1 MPVELRV
8 LLLED
13 NQYDARLVTA
23 ALEEAGYVPAVTRA
37 NTEAEFRAALSPEID
52 IILADYSM
60 PQFGAMEALPLLN
73 KSGLDVPLIIV
84 SGSIGEDLAVQALHQ
99 GAADYL
105 LKDRLGRLAQAI
117 ARALEQRRL
126 REAHRQT
133 EQQLRHSQHI
143 LESVLNNV
151 PIGVFWKD
159 WHSRYLGCN
168 RTVCEAFGFDSPE
181 EIIGRTDHD
190 LPALKREEADFFIR
204 KDREVMD
211 CERGERGIIEPAT
224 LADGRNIWMETS
236 KVPLHDDGGN
246 VIGVL
251 GVWQDITDRL
261 RLEEQVRQSMKMEAI
276 GRLAGGIAHDFN
288 NLLTVI
294 NGYSDLLVGQ
304 LPEGDP
310 RRDLVV
316 QIRKAGQRAGG
327 LTRQLLAFS
336 RKTVL
341 VPAVIDLNALLVD
354 MEKLLGPMLGEDVDL
369 RLHPGSN
376 LWRVKV
382 DPGEM
387 GQVVMNLC
395 VNARDAMRQGGKI
408 TIETANVELGA
419 DYVVA
424 HPDATAGAHVM
435 LAVSDNG
442 CGMDAATRA
451 RIFEPFFTTK
461 GPEKGTGLGL
471 AMVYGIV
478 KQSGGHIEVYSEPG
492 LGSTF
497 KIYLPR
503 ERSGA
508 PLTKSFHGQ
517 RPPVPSGTETILL
530 TEDEE
535 GVRKLTRLVLERS
548 GYTVHEACDGEEALR
563 IGERDGATMQLLI
576 TDVVMPNMS
585 GPQLA
590 ERLRRLRPGLKVLYL
605 SGYTDDAVVRHGIL
619 EGEAPFLQ
627 KPFSPDALAHK
638 VREVLDA

>member
-1 MPVELRV
+1 MTQPLRV

-13 NQYDARLVTA
+13 NQYDVRLVTA
-23 ALEEAGYVPAVTRA
+23 ALHEAGFAPAIAHVLS
-37 NTEAEFRAALSPEID
+37 EAEFVSALSPEID
-52 IILADYSM
+52 VILADYSM
-60 PQFGAMEALPLLN
+60 PQFGAAEALRLLN
-73 KSGLDVPLIIV
+73 ASGLDVPLIIV

-105 LKDRLGRLAQAI
+105 LKDRLGRLGQAI
-117 ARALEQRRL
+117 ARAQDQRRL
-126 REAHRQT
+126 HEAHRRT
-133 EQQLRHSQHI
+133 EQELRDSRHI

-159 WHSRYLGCN
+159 RHSRYLGCN
-168 RTVCEAFGFDSPE
+168 MTVAQAFGFRSPE
-181 EIIGRTDHD
+181 EVIGKTDHD
-190 LPALKREEADFFIR
+190 FPTLKKEEADFFLR
-204 KDREVMD
+204 KDREVM
-211 CERGERGIIEPAT
+211 ESEQGEHGIIEPAT
-224 LADGRNIWMETS
+224 LADGRHIWLETS
-236 KVPLHDDGGN
+236 KVPLHDDSGRVVG
-246 VIGVL
+246 IL
-251 GVWQDITDRL
+251 GVWQDISERL

-276 GRLAGGIAHDFN
+276 GRLAGGVAHDFN

-294 NGYSDLLVGQ
+294 NGYSDLLLGQ
-304 LPEGDP
+304 TGEFDP
-310 RRDLVV
+310 RRDLVA
-316 QIRKAGQRAGG
+316 QIRKAGQRASG

-341 VPAVIDLNALLVD
+341 VPAVVDLNAVLAD
-354 MEKLLGPMLGEDVDL
+354 MEKLLAPMLGEDIEL
-369 RLHPGSN
+369 RLRPGAD

-382 DPGEM
+382 DAGEM
-387 GQVVMNLC
+387 GQVIMNLC
-395 VNARDAMRQGGKI
+395 VNARDAMARGGKV
-408 TIETANVELGA
+408 TIETSNVTLGA
-419 DYVVA
+419 DYVSA
-424 HPDATAGAHVM
+424 HRDAAAGEHVL

-442 CGMDAATRA
+442 CGMDAATRG

-503 ERSGA
+503 DRSGA
-508 PLTKSFHGQ
+508 PLHKSAPGTKLIAP
-517 RPPVPSGTETILL
+517 RGTETILL

-548 GYTVHEACDGEEALR
+548 GYKVLEARHGEEALR
-563 IGERDGATMQLLI
+563 TCEQAQNGVHLLI

-590 ERLRRLRPGLKVLYL
+590 ERLRRLRPDLKVLYL

-619 EGEAPFLQ
+619 GGESPFLQ
-627 KPFSPDALAHK
+627 KPFSPDSLALK

>member
-1 MPVELRV
+1 MTQPLRV

-13 NQYDARLVTA
+13 NQYDVRLVMAELQDA
-23 ALEEAGYVPAVTRA
+23 AFAPSATHA
-37 NTEAEFRAALSPEID
+37 HTETEFLAALSPEID
-52 IILADYSM
+52 VILADYSM
-60 PQFGAMEALPLLN
+60 PQFGAMQALPLLN
-73 KSGLDVPLIIV
+73 ESGLDVPLIIV
-84 SGSIGEDLAVQALHQ
+84 SGSIGEDLAVQALHE

-105 LKDRLGRLAQAI
+105 LKDRLGRLGQAV

-126 REAHRQT
+126 REAHRRT
-133 EQQLRHSQHI
+133 EHKLRDSQQI
-143 LESVLNNV
+143 LQSVLNNV

-159 WHSRYLGCN
+159 LNSRYLGCN
-168 RTVCEAFGFDSPE
+168 RTVSEAFGFSGPDE
-181 EIIGRTDHD
+181 MIGKTDYEIPT
-190 LPALKREEADFFIR
+190 LKKEEADFFMR
-204 KDREVMD
+204 KDREVM
-211 CERGERGIIEPAT
+211 ETEHGETGIIEPAT

-236 KVPLHDDGGN
+236 KVPLHDDSGD
-246 VIGVL
+246 VVGVL
-251 GVWQDITDRL
+251 GVWQDISDRL
-261 RLEEQVRQSMKMEAI
+261 RLEDQVRQSMKMEAI
-276 GRLAGGIAHDFN
+276 GRLAGGVAHDFN
-288 NLLTVI
+288 NLLTDI
-294 NGYSDLLVGQ
+294 NGYSDLLLSQ
-304 LPEGDP
+304 LPEGDA
-310 RRDLVV
+310 RRDLVAQV
-316 QIRKAGQRAGG
+316 RKAGQRAGG

-341 VPAVIDLNALLVD
+341 VPAVVDLNAQLAD
-354 MEKLLGPMLGEDVDL
+354 IEKLLAPMLGEDVDL
-369 RLHPGSN
+369 RLRPAVN

-382 DPGEM
+382 DPVEM

-395 VNARDAMRQGGKI
+395 VNARDAMPQGGKV
-408 TIETANVELGA
+408 TIETANVTLGA
-419 DYVVA
+419 DYVSA
-424 HPDATAGAHVM
+424 HPDAAIGDHVM

-442 CGMDAATRA
+442 CGMDGAIRA

-503 ERSGA
+503 DRSGA
-508 PLTKSFHGQ
+508 PPCRSSHGVQ
-517 RPPVPSGTETILL
+517 PLAPRGTETILL

-548 GYTVHEACDGEEALR
+548 GYKVVEACHGEEALR
-563 IGERDGATMQLLI
+563 ACEHYVGNVELLI

-590 ERLRRLRPGLKVLYL
+590 ERLRQLRPGLKVLYL

-627 KPFSPDALAHK
+627 KPFSPDSLALK